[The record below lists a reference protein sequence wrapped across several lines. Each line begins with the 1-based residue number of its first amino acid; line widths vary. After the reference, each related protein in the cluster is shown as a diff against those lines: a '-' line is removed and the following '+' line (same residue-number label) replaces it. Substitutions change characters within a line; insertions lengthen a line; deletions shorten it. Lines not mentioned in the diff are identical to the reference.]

1 MSTKWGSFRLRP
13 YIGQS
18 FPETTQSE
26 SRLDCVAWK
35 YDNLGRQLFAVQG
48 KRRSWAGGIMAANE
62 PLIPSWCESC
72 DGNDEDAIASR
83 DVVLLN
89 LAAAQ
94 GLPGT
99 DDIDVEEYLDKLD
112 DWADRVRIETL
123 RHMYRFDP
131 QSQQP
136 PSEYSYGNSLGRFCC
151 YFLLQVLQED
161 CGVVYNP
168 DRKFDPDFHDP
179 ADVFVHGILDENG
192 GGGTCATMPVIYVAV
207 GRRLGYPVYLV
218 ETREHL
224 FFRWDDSHGTHVE
237 WASPKR
243 EFWIP
248 PDRFNVE
255 GSGEGI
261 AYRDDAHY
269 IQWPHMWKEPDFSHG
284 RYLRSLTPTEEFAS
298 FVALRGECFWE
309 LGQLDEALKA
319 YYYARKLVPE
329 DQRYDWL
336 HAKRTKEHDRR
347 RERELESIREINE
360 RNRLAQAALQER
372 SDTSAPTVVKIP
384 FGTPLPHGLPPG
396 VVVHYVPPEQADP
409 LPPAAPVPSGRPIKI
424 AAGRPIP
431 SHLPPGTPIQVVPPH
446 LADPLPPDNVH
457 QPLSPPTSQ
466 TQSVLPDP
474 HLEQLNRIQENNRKA
489 LGENNTNRTLRPS

>member
-1 MSTKWGSFRLRP
+1 
-13 YIGQS
+13 
-18 FPETTQSE
+18 
-26 SRLDCVAWK
+26 
-35 YDNLGRQLFAVQG
+35 
-48 KRRSWAGGIMAANE
+48 MAKDQ
-62 PLIPSWCESC
+62 PLIPSWSHLC
-72 DGNDEDAIASR
+72 DRQDEKALASE

-99 DDIDVEEYLDKLD
+99 EAIDVLQYLDKLD

-131 QSQQP
+131 QCQQP

-151 YFLLQVLQED
+151 YLLLQVLQED

-207 GRRLGYPVYLV
+207 GRRLGYPLKLV

-224 FFRWDDSHGTHVE
+224 FFRWDDPRGTLVE
-237 WASPKR
+237 WASPKT

-261 AYRDDAHY
+261 LYHPDSHY
-269 IQWPHMWKEPDFSHG
+269 IKWPHLWQEVDFSHG
-284 RYLRSLTPTEEFAS
+284 RYLRSLTPTEEFGS
-298 FVALRGECFWE
+298 FVVLRGECFWE
-309 LGQLDEALKA
+309 LGQMDEALKA

-336 HAKRTKEHDRR
+336 HAKRTREYEQW

-360 RNRLAQAALQER
+360 RNRLAQAAPQEQ
-372 SDTSAPTVVKIP
+372 SYSSAPTIVKVP
-384 FGTPLPHGLPPG
+384 FGTPPPFGLPADVP
-396 VVVHYVPPEQADP
+396 VQYVPPEQADP
-409 LPPAAPVPSGRPIKI
+409 LPPTAPVSPGRVIKI
-424 AAGRPIP
+424 ATGRPIP

-446 LADPLPPDNVH
+446 LADPLPLDDAH
-457 QPLSPPTSQ
+457 QPLSPPMSQ

-474 HLEQLNRIQENNRKA
+474 HVEQLQRIQENNRKA
-489 LGENNTNRTLRPS
+489 LGDNNTNRTLRPS